1 MKIQFIL
8 SNGVKKINV
17 QYNNIILKKHKN
29 KLFNADDYLG
39 ALNFALGL
47 PDLYLMSIP
56 LEILNWAKNNGHR
69 ILHTKNLS
77 FI

>member
-1 MKIQFIL
+1 MKIQLIL
-8 SNGVKKINV
+8 SNKNKKINV
-17 QYNNIILKKHKN
+17 QYNSILKRKN
-29 KLFNADDYLG
+29 KIFNEDDYLG

-56 LEILNWAKNNGHR
+56 PEILNWAKNNGHR
-69 ILHTKNLS
+69 ILHTKNIS

>member
-56 LEILNWAKNNGHR
+56 LDSLHWARQNYHVILYKKNV
-69 ILHTKNLS
+69 S